1 MSFLEER
8 PPKLESLDAHI
19 DHLTGRVNERL
30 EDVEEKHPSFF
41 GQLYMLVGKYQE
53 SSLSI
58 YAGQTA
64 FFLIL
69 SAFPFLLFFFALL
82 ELTPLTEADFIAWA
96 SQIVPESLSA
106 SLADVTNEIYAGSSG
121 GIISATIVT
130 SLWLSSKAFVS
141 LQRGLNV
148 MYQVKET
155 RNYVLMRLYGVL
167 YSVVLAVLLV
177 VLLGILVFGNS
188 IRVHLF
194 PKALFFEKVIHLRV
208 LICIPA
214 LFVFFLIFYVV
225 LPNRKQRIRE
235 QIPGSACAAAAWII
249 FSYFFSIYVDKYT
262 NYASFYG
269 TMTTIALLMVWVYGC
284 MYVLFL
290 GGWINSALEIRKR
303 SRQ

>member
-1 MSFLEER
+1 MLKTEQK
-8 PPKLESLDAHI
+8 PPQLTRIDEHI
-19 DHLTGRVNERL
+19 ENLTGRVNERM
-30 EDVEEKHPSFF
+30 EEVEEKHQTFF
-41 GQLYMLVGKYQE
+41 GWLYRLIGKYQE
-53 SSLSI
+53 SSLTI

-82 ELTPLTEADFIAWA
+82 QLTPLTETDFISWA
-96 SQIVPESLSA
+96 SQIVPSSLSA
-106 SLADVTNEIYAGSSG
+106 SLSEIANEIYEGSSG
-121 GIISATIVT
+121 GIISATIIT

-148 MYQVKET
+148 MYQVNET
-155 RNYVLMRLYGVL
+155 RNYVLMRLYGVF

-188 IRVHLF
+188 IRSHLF
-194 PKALFFEKVIHLRV
+194 PQAHILGKVIHMRV

-214 LFVFFLIFYVV
+214 LFLFFLIIYVV
-225 LPNRKQRIRE
+225 IPNRKQLIKR
-235 QIPGSACAAAAWII
+235 QVPGAAFAAAGWII
-249 FSYFFSIYVDKYT
+249 FSYFFSIYVDKFT

-269 TMTTIALLMVWVYGC
+269 TMTTIALIMLWLYGC

-290 GGWINSALEIRKR
+290 GGWINSALEMR
-303 SRQ
+303 SQ